1 MIHNKRTRV
10 NQALL
15 SLLGNKSLVKLWW
28 KSPNKG
34 LKGEVPNALWKQGR
48 CLQVMMYVLAHS
60 QMEGS

>member
-1 MIHNKRTRV
+1 MIENKRTRV
-10 NQALL
+10 NSALL
-15 SLLGNKSLVKLWW
+15 SLLGSKSLVKLWW

-34 LKGEVPNALWKQGR
+34 LKGEVPNTLWKQGR

>member
-1 MIHNKRTRV
+1 MIKNKRTRV
-10 NQALL
+10 NSALL

-34 LKGEVPNALWKQGR
+34 LKGEVPNVLWKQNKH
-48 CLQVMMYVLAHS
+48 LQVMIYVLAHS